1 MGGFDLSLTGT
12 ALVVLLL
19 VPGILGW
26 GKEGHYATC
35 KIAEGYLTEE
45 TLAAVRSLLPDR
57 AEGDLASVCSWPD
70 EIKHNYHWRWSSP
83 LHYIDTPDFRCNYKY
98 CRDCHD
104 SSGQKDRC
112 VTGAIYNYT
121 MQLMSGYSDSDSKM
135 KYNLTEALM
144 FLSHFVGDVHQPLH
158 VSFTG
163 DEGGN
168 TIIVRWYRRKTN
180 LHHVWDNMIIESA
193 MKSFYNSDLATMI
206 QAIQN
211 NITDTDGW
219 LIDVSSWANCTSD
232 GTACAEPYASES
244 INLACK
250 FAYRNATAG
259 STLGDDYFLSRLPVV
274 EKRLAQGGVRLAA
287 ILNSIFSSRTSLLS
301 LFSPCLV
308 LFLGLAFIP
317 VPCVQAWSKEGHIMT
332 CRIAQKLLEPEAAH
346 AVQMLLPD
354 YVDGDLS
361 ALCVWPDQIRHWYRY
376 RWTSSLHFIDT
387 PDQAC
392 TFDYQRDC
400 HDPHGGK
407 DMCVAGAIQN
417 FTSQLSHY
425 REGTSDRRYNMTEA
439 LLFLSHFMGDIH
451 QPMHVGFT
459 SDEGG
464 NTINLRWFRHKSNL
478 HHVWDREI
486 ILTAAADYYEKDMD
500 QLQQD
505 IEGNFTDGLW
515 YDDVASWKDCD
526 NIFNCV
532 NKFAAESISLACKWG
547 YEGVEPGETL
557 SDSYF
562 NSRMPVVMKR
572 IAQGGVRL
580 SMILNRVFGHS
591 RGDGVAA
598 T

>member
-1 MGGFDLSLTGT
+1 MGRFDLSLTGT

-45 TLAAVRSLLPDR
+45 ALAAVRSLLPDR

-121 MQLMSGYSDSDSKM
+121 MQLMSGYSDLDSKM

-193 MKSFYNSDLATMI
+193 MKSFYNSDLSTMI

-259 STLGDDYFLSRLPVV
+259 STLGGKLMRFHSWYALVLDHFLVCGLLYLQFLFCDLDDYFLSRLPVV

-287 ILNSIFSSRTSLLS
+287 ILNGIFSSRTL
-301 LFSPCLV
+301 
-308 LFLGLAFIP
+308 I
-317 VPCVQAWSKEGHIMT
+317 
-332 CRIAQKLLEPEAAH
+332 
-346 AVQMLLPD
+346 
-354 YVDGDLS
+354 
-361 ALCVWPDQIRHWYRY
+361 
-376 RWTSSLHFIDT
+376 
-387 PDQAC
+387 
-392 TFDYQRDC
+392 
-400 HDPHGGK
+400 
-407 DMCVAGAIQN
+407 
-417 FTSQLSHY
+417 SQ
-425 REGTSDRRYNMTEA
+425 E
-439 LLFLSHFMGDIH
+439 
-451 QPMHVGFT
+451 
-459 SDEGG
+459 
-464 NTINLRWFRHKSNL
+464 
-478 HHVWDREI
+478 
-486 ILTAAADYYEKDMD
+486 
-500 QLQQD
+500 
-505 IEGNFTDGLW
+505 
-515 YDDVASWKDCD
+515 
-526 NIFNCV
+526 
-532 NKFAAESISLACKWG
+532 
-547 YEGVEPGETL
+547 
-557 SDSYF
+557 
-562 NSRMPVVMKR
+562 
-572 IAQGGVRL
+572 
-580 SMILNRVFGHS
+580 
-591 RGDGVAA
+591 
-598 T
+598 